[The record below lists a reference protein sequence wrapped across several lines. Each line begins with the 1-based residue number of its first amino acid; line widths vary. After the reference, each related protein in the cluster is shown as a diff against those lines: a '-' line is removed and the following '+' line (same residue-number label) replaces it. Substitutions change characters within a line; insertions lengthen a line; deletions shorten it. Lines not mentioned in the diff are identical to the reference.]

1 MGAQTLY
8 NLDGLGLEDDV
19 LQEDTP
25 SPLDIAQPAQPSD
38 PSFHSVGKN
47 PNPVTLT
54 ENWTVNDPSIQCRYN
69 GHVRPVHPA
78 VCEFHRFS
86 GDPECLIRRCPRVRL
101 GINVNISMQT
111 TEE

>member
-1 MGAQTLY
+1 MIGLNQI
-8 NLDGLGLEDDV
+8 LDENI
-19 LQEDTP
+19 QKQDTP
-25 SPLDIAQPAQPSD
+25 AEISSNITQSAQPSD
-38 PSFHSVGKN
+38 PSFHSVGKKTN
-47 PNPVTLT
+47 AIFLT
-54 ENWTVNDPSIQCRYN
+54 ENWTADDPSVLCRYN

-86 GDPECLIRRCPRVRL
+86 GDPECSIRRCPRVRL